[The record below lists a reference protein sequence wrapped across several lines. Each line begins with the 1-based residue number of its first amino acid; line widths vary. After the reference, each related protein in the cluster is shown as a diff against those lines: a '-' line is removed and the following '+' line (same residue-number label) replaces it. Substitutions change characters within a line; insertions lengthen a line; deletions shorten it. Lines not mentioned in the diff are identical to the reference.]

1 MLYKKPK
8 SNVYNSSLCYT
19 KKPKSNVYNSS
30 LCYRR
35 KKPKSNV
42 YNSSLCSR
50 RNQKVM
56 FITLL
61 YVIEETKK

>member
-1 MLYKKPK
+1 ML
-8 SNVYNSSLCYT
+8 L

-35 KKPKSNV
+35 NQKNV
-42 YNSSLCSR
+42 YNVW

>member
-1 MLYKKPK
+1 MLW
-8 SNVYNSSLCYT
+8 
-19 KKPKSNVYNSS
+19 
-30 LCYRR
+30 

-42 YNSSLCSR
+42 YNSSLCSGSNQKEMFVTMFPKSNVYNSSLCYR

>member
-1 MLYKKPK
+1 MFITLLYVIKKPK
-8 SNVYNSSLCYT
+8 SNVYNSSLCY
-19 KKPKSNVYNSS
+19 
-30 LCYRR
+30 
-35 KKPKSNV
+35 
-42 YNSSLCSR
+42 R

>member
-8 SNVYNSSLCYT
+8 SNVYNSSLCYRRNQKVMFIT
-19 KKPKSNVYNSS
+19 LLYVNVYNSS
-30 LCYRR
+30 LCY
-35 KKPKSNV
+35 
-42 YNSSLCSR
+42 R

>member
-8 SNVYNSSLCYT
+8 SNVYNSSLCW
-19 KKPKSNVYNSS
+19 
-30 LCYRR
+30 

-42 YNSSLCSR
+42 YNSSLCSG

>member
-1 MLYKKPK
+1 MLWKKPK

-19 KKPKSNVYNSS
+19 
-30 LCYRR
+30 
-35 KKPKSNV
+35 
-42 YNSSLCSR
+42 

-61 YVIEETKK
+61 YVVEETKK

>member
-1 MLYKKPK
+1 MFL
-8 SNVYNSSLCYT
+8 
-19 KKPKSNVYNSS
+19 
-30 LCYRR
+30 

-61 YVIEETKK
+61 YVLKKQKVMFITLLYVIEETKK

>member
-8 SNVYNSSLCYT
+8 SNVYNSSLCY
-19 KKPKSNVYNSS
+19 
-30 LCYRR
+30 
-35 KKPKSNV
+35 
-42 YNSSLCSR
+42 R

-61 YVIEETKK
+61 YVIMFITLLYVIQDQKVMFITLLYVIQETKK

>member
-8 SNVYNSSLCYT
+8 SNVYNSSLCY
-19 KKPKSNVYNSS
+19 
-30 LCYRR
+30 RR
-35 KKPKSNV
+35 NQKVMFITLLYVK
-42 YNSSLCSR
+42 
-50 RNQKVM
+50 NQKVM

>member
-1 MLYKKPK
+1 MFWRNQKVMFITFLFIEE
-8 SNVYNSSLCYT
+8 T
-19 KKPKSNVYNSS
+19 KVSNVYNSS

-35 KKPKSNV
+35 NQKV
-42 YNSSLCSR
+42 MFITSLCYR

>member
-8 SNVYNSSLCYT
+8 SNVYNSSLCY
-19 KKPKSNVYNSS
+19 
-30 LCYRR
+30 RR
-35 KKPKSNV
+35 NQKV
-42 YNSSLCSR
+42 MFITLLYGSR

>member
-8 SNVYNSSLCYT
+8 SNVYNSSLCY
-19 KKPKSNVYNSS
+19 
-30 LCYRR
+30 
-35 KKPKSNV
+35 
-42 YNSSLCSR
+42 R

-56 FITLL
+56 FHNSSLFSGSNQKVMFVTLL

>member
-19 KKPKSNVYNSS
+19 
-30 LCYRR
+30 
-35 KKPKSNV
+35 
-42 YNSSLCSR
+42 

-56 FITLL
+56 FLTLP
-61 YVIEETKK
+61 YVMEETKK